1 MTVQPPPPTGAQR
14 PRYEPPRV
22 IAPTLFDFWRSDVR
36 RPPGEKAPR
45 WAGWAALALG
55 ALAMLALFIGGATGN
70 EVVVAASLALSW
82 AGAFF
87 ALIALIA
94 DIGRWLGL
102 IGLVFAIIGNV
113 VLIGWL
119 ADLFA

>member
-1 MTVQPPPPTGAQR
+1 MSAQPPPPTGAQR

-36 RPPGEKAPR
+36 RAPGERAPR
-45 WAGWAALALG
+45 WAGWAALVLG
-55 ALAMLALFIGGATGN
+55 ALAMLALFIGASSGN
-70 EVVVAASLALSW
+70 EVIVAASLALSW

-94 DIGRWLGL
+94 DVGRWLGL
-102 IGLVFAIIGNV
+102 IGLVFAVIGNI
-113 VLIGWL
+113 VLIEL
-119 ADLFA
+119 IANAFT